1 MMNSQPTPLLCITTL
16 FLLLLTTST
25 TSSADP
31 EPLQDFCVA
40 DLQSTTTINGFP
52 CKPASQ
58 VTSDDFFFS
67 GFTNEANT
75 SSNDFGSFVTPGNV
89 EAFPGLNTLG
99 ISMNRVDIAPGGIN
113 PPHHHPRASE
123 AGVVVQGQVLVGF
136 VTTAGVY
143 HSRVLAAS
151 EMFVIPRG
159 LVHFQLNVGI
169 EKAILIT
176 SFNSQLPGSVV
187 APLALFAAEPSVPD
201 RVLARSFLVGEDV
214 VRSIKAKFR

>member
-1 MMNSQPTPLLCITTL
+1 MNSQPTPLLCITTL
-16 FLLLLTTST
+16 FLLLLTTT
-25 TSSADP
+25 HTSSADP

-40 DLQSTTTINGFP
+40 DLQSTTTING
-52 CKPASQ
+52 K

-201 RVLARSFLVGEDV
+201 RVLAKSFLVGEDV
-214 VRSIKAKFR
+214 VRSIKAKFIR